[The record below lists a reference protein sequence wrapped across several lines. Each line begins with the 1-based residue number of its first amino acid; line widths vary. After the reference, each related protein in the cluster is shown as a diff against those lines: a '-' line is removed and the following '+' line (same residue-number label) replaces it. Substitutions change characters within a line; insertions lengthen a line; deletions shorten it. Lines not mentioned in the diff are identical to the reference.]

1 MIKTRRG
8 LIASIVTLACLTLA
22 GVTFLA
28 ARQPSSQLNEDLAAQ
43 VTLILERSSPEQ
55 HHAHGHEFESAVV
68 CAVEPFGTEPADAA
82 SLVEVTWVYARHM
95 CAITG
100 ESTDWSV
107 SVRASGP
114 IAVRLGI
121 PPQVK
126 VPEPG
131 TGYPERVRQLI
142 PARYHDEA
150 FAEFEDD
157 TPIEAARQRFAQVT
171 SNTAR

>member
-1 MIKTRRG
+1 MIRTRRG
-8 LIASIVTLACLTLA
+8 LVAAIVTLAGLTLA
-22 GVTFLA
+22 GVMFFA
-28 ARQPSSQLNEDLAAQ
+28 ATQPSSQLYRELAAQ
-43 VTLILERSSPEQ
+43 VTLVLEQASPGEHQ
-55 HHAHGHEFESAVV
+55 HHGHDFESRVV
-68 CAVEPFGTEPADAA
+68 CAVEPFGTEPADAS
-82 SLVEVTWVYARHM
+82 SLVEVEWVYARHM

-100 ESTDWSV
+100 ESSEWSV

-131 TGYPERVRQLI
+131 LGYPERVRQLI
-142 PARYHDEA
+142 PARYHEQA

-157 TPIEAARQRFAQVT
+157 EAIDAARQRFAQ
-171 SNTAR
+171 AK